1 MLNCIWNGKLIEA
14 EQISKTEDSESS
26 VRRASENHELKC
38 TDPFCKCLICYKHGP
53 KRSPHFAHIGES
65 NCAYAA
71 FEKNDTPI
79 KRFVRSSLYSHFTNL
94 GYTVKREIIIPNTR
108 IYSDLMIVSNLKTYL
123 LKITTSKTKAQ
134 ETYNFDE
141 ACRNNEFIPLSIT
154 IGKISEKQFERHNYH
169 AMRFQFNH
177 NENNTLIIIN
187 EEANEIS
194 ITKEDTFKYIYKG
207 RNLQNRV
214 NYDVHN
220 LYFSSNIEDLEL
232 YNNELTLKG
241 FYDEYN
247 NWMLLKLKDYDKMIK
262 DIDEYERKC
271 KLNQIEV
278 SKILSQ
284 KAEKYKIGMKVNH
297 NNRGNGIV
305 VNIKNKPNSSNHLI
319 DIEFENKSTN
329 QFELEVLLKNNSI
342 NIIE

>member
-14 EQISKTEDSESS
+14 EQISQTEDSESLI
-26 VRRASENHELKC
+26 RRASENHELKC
-38 TDPFCKCLICYKHGP
+38 TDPFCESSICYKHGP

-65 NCAYAA
+65 NCAYAS
-71 FEKNDTPI
+71 FEKSDTPI

-108 IYSDLMIVSNLKTYL
+108 IYSDLMIVSNSKTYL
-123 LKITTSKTKAQ
+123 LKITTSKTRAN
-134 ETYNFDE
+134 ETYDFDE
-141 ACRNNEFIPLSIT
+141 ACRNNEFTPLNIT
-154 IGKISEKQFERHNYH
+154 IGEISEKQFERHNYH

-177 NENNTLIIIN
+177 NENNTLIIID
-187 EEANEIS
+187 EKAVKIS
-194 ITKEDTFKYIYKG
+194 ITKEDTFEYIHKG

-220 LYFSSNIEDLEL
+220 FYFSSNIEDLEL
-232 YNNELTLKG
+232 YKNELTLKG

-247 NWMLLKLKDYDKMIK
+247 NWMLLKLNDFAKMIT
-262 DIDEYERKC
+262 DIDEYERRC
-271 KLNQIEV
+271 ELNQIEV
-278 SKILSQ
+278 NKILSQ
-284 KAEKYKIGMKVNH
+284 KAEKYKIGMKVNC
-297 NNRGNGIV
+297 NIRGNGIV

>member
-1 MLNCIWNGKLIEA
+1 
-14 EQISKTEDSESS
+14 
-26 VRRASENHELKC
+26 
-38 TDPFCKCLICYKHGP
+38 
-53 KRSPHFAHIGES
+53 
-65 NCAYAA
+65 
-71 FEKNDTPI
+71 
-79 KRFVRSSLYSHFTNL
+79 
-94 GYTVKREIIIPNTR
+94 
-108 IYSDLMIVSNLKTYL
+108 
-123 LKITTSKTKAQ
+123 
-134 ETYNFDE
+134 
-141 ACRNNEFIPLSIT
+141 
-154 IGKISEKQFERHNYH
+154 
-169 AMRFQFNH
+169 MRFQFNH

-194 ITKEDTFKYIYKG
+194 ITKEDTFEYIYKG

-247 NWMLLKLKDYDKMIK
+247 NWMILKLKDYDKMIK